1 MGKGARR
8 PWVRGRPGK
17 RDRKMEKGGEAEK
30 GEKMHAE
37 RERETGKEI
46 KRKLGRLDG
55 RQRGLGAEGPGRG
68 PHKGAEE
75 VAGGLSAGGDRV
87 GEMRWTLGGGGA
99 AWVSV
104 GI

>member
-1 MGKGARR
+1 
-8 PWVRGRPGK
+8 
-17 RDRKMEKGGEAEK
+17 MEKGGEAEK

-87 GEMRWTLGGGGA
+87 GEMRWTLGGGGPPGCPWGSDGSGGNGPSA
-99 AWVSV
+99 KSCLASE
-104 GI
+104 G